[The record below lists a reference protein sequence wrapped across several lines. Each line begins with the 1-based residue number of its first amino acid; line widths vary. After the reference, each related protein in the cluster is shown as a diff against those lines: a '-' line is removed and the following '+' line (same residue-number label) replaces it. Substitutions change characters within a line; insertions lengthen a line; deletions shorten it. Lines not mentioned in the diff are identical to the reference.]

1 MHFLRMCARSV
12 ILINQAAF
20 YLTGLVSVIVP
31 SSVTFIGSVEH
42 NIIFNSYFF
51 VKLIDSLCVSDL

>member
-1 MHFLRMCARSV
+1 MYFLRMCARSV

-31 SSVTFIGSVEH
+31 SYVTFIGSVEH
-42 NIIFNSYFF
+42 NTIFNSYIF
-51 VKLIDSLCVSDL
+51 CEAN